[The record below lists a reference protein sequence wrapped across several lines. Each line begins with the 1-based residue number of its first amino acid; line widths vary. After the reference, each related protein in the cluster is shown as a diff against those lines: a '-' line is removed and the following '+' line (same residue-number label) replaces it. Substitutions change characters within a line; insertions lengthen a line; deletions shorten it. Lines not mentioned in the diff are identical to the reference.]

1 MISIEYIFTAL
12 IVILIPG
19 TGVIYTISN
28 GLFYGVKAT
37 FFAALGCT
45 LGIIPSLLA
54 CILGLSVLLHSS
66 AVAFEI
72 IRYIGVAYLLYL
84 AWMTYKQ
91 SAALSFGKKT
101 KRMSHL
107 QIMIRGCLIN
117 VLNPKL
123 SIFFM
128 AFLPQFISVG
138 NQPQYLQLTTLGI
151 VFMFMT
157 LIVFIVYGLMAN
169 HLSMFITN
177 SHNFARNSQRI
188 FSVCFASMALKLAI
202 TER

>member
-1 MISIEYIFTAL
+1 MSIEYLLTAL

-28 GLFYGVKAT
+28 GLFHGVKAT
-37 FFAALGCT
+37 LFAALGCT

-54 CILGLSVLLHSS
+54 CVLGLSVLLHSS

-84 AWMTYKQ
+84 AWVTYSQ
-91 SAALSFGKKT
+91 STALSFAKKT
-101 KRMSHL
+101 KRLSHR
-107 QIMIRGCLIN
+107 QILLRGCLIN

-128 AFLPQFISVG
+128 AFLPQFISVAD
-138 NQPQYLQLTTLGI
+138 QSPTLQLMTLGI
-151 VFMFMT
+151 VFMLMT
-157 LIVFIVYGLMAN
+157 LMVFIVYGLLAN
-169 HLSMFITN
+169 HLRQYMDSTN
-177 SHNFARNSQRI
+177 NMARNSQRL
-188 FSVCFASMALKLAI
+188 FSVCFAAMAVKLAI
-202 TER
+202 TEK